1 MPLEIRHTQQARR
14 DLRDIWH
21 YIDQNDTGAADR
33 QLRRIAEK
41 IVQISQVPEMGRPRP
56 ELGKTLRSFVTG
68 RYLIFYELEPA
79 VLRVVRVMHSARDI
93 SPDSF
98 GSD

>member
-21 YIDQNDTGAADR
+21 YTDQNDTGAADR

-41 IVQISQVPEMGRPRP
+41 IAQISQVPEMGRPRP
-56 ELGKTLRSFVTG
+56 ELGEGLRSFVTG
-68 RYLIFYELEPA
+68 RYLIFYQLEPA
-79 VLRVVRVMHSARDI
+79 ILRVVRIMHTARDI
-93 SPDSF
+93 SADSF
-98 GSD
+98 ASD

>member
-14 DLRDIWH
+14 DLREIWH
-21 YIDQNDTGAADR
+21 YIDQNDTDAADR

-41 IVQISQVPEMGRPRP
+41 IAQLSEVPKIGRPRP
-56 ELGKTLRSFVTG
+56 ELAANMRSFVVG
-68 RYLIFYELEPA
+68 RYLIFYEIEPA

-93 SPDSF
+93 TAEMFD
-98 GSD
+98 D